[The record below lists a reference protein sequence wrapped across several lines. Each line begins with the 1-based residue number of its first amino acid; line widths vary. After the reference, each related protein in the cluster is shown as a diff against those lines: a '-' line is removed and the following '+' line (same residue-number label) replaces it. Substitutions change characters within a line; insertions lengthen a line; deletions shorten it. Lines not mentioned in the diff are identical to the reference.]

1 MDAAKKLLVICEAF
15 YPEDFLINDLV
26 HEWEKNNYQFEVL
39 TRAPSYPYGKVY
51 DGYKNKLYQITYF
64 NSIKIHRFP
73 VLQGYEK
80 STIVKI
86 LNYFSFVFW
95 SCLTIF
101 FIGRRFDRIFIY
113 QTGPLTLA
121 TAGIIHKKLFKSKIT
136 IWTQDLWPET
146 VYAYGFKKTKIL
158 SYFLDKFVK
167 WIYLNC
173 DNILVSCEGFKERIR
188 RFVPEKKISF
198 IPNWSLL
205 EYAPKMNIKLPGK
218 YNFTFAGNIGK
229 VQNLENILKGFNLFV
244 KQYPDTCL
252 NIIGDGS
259 ALQNLKHLTETN
271 LIENVNFT
279 GRKQL
284 SEMSDYY
291 KASDVLIL
299 SLKDVPLYEIMI
311 PSKFQ
316 AYLSTGKP
324 LFAVICGEVRTLV
337 EKYEIGIGANP
348 SDINDI
354 ANGFCKFMK
363 LADTEKARMAHNC
376 HLLNKNVFD
385 RNKIIADIDSIVW
398 K

>member
-39 TRAPSYPYGKVY
+39 TRTPSYPYGKVY
-51 DGYKNKLYQITYF
+51 EGYKNKFYQITYF

-146 VYAYGFKKTKIL
+146 VYAYGFKKTKVL

-167 WIYLNC
+167 WIYSNC

-188 RFVPEKKISF
+188 RFVPQKKISF

-205 EYAPKMNIKLPGK
+205 EYAPKMDIKLPGK
-218 YNFTFAGNIGK
+218 YNFTFAK
-229 VQNLENILKGFNLFV
+229 V
-244 KQYPDTCL
+244 
-252 NIIGDGS
+252 
-259 ALQNLKHLTETN
+259 
-271 LIENVNFT
+271 
-279 GRKQL
+279 
-284 SEMSDYY
+284 
-291 KASDVLIL
+291 
-299 SLKDVPLYEIMI
+299 
-311 PSKFQ
+311 
-316 AYLSTGKP
+316 
-324 LFAVICGEVRTLV
+324 
-337 EKYEIGIGANP
+337 
-348 SDINDI
+348 
-354 ANGFCKFMK
+354 
-363 LADTEKARMAHNC
+363 
-376 HLLNKNVFD
+376 
-385 RNKIIADIDSIVW
+385 
-398 K
+398 